1 MPNPRSGGG
10 SSAIELGVVAALP
23 LFGAFLAGLG
33 TRRWLQQHVTILF
46 RLQLAG
52 GIGLLSVLAG
62 WSFNV
67 SVRNVA
73 AIGVLLVA
81 QLTSV
86 AVASRL
92 FRKRTDGALFSFW
105 MFGNPTF
112 WTAPVAAAALGAEA
126 AVFVIAYDML
136 TQARIAVGVRAM
148 RSHAPKSQ
156 SAKTALADYAPTI
169 AAMSGL
175 LLGLVFPAPDFVDSV
190 VAVLGI
196 VMAFFGFMLLGVS
209 WPRNRWT
216 GVPQAAMT
224 VRALALHFTLV
235 PALLGL
241 ATLAGVDLPGAVWLL
256 AFGPVPTSVVS
267 FSQVYG
273 YSPRTAATGLAMS
286 IGCAIALLPLS
297 LTLAG

>member
-1 MPNPRSGGG
+1 MTA
-10 SSAIELGVVAALP
+10 AIP

-33 TRRWLQQHVTILF
+33 TRRWLQQHITLLF
-46 RLQLAG
+46 RLQLAA

-62 WSFNV
+62 WSFDI

-86 AVASRL
+86 ALAARV

-136 TQARIAVGVRAM
+136 TQARIAVGVRYM
-148 RSHAPKSQ
+148 RANAPKAQ
-156 SAKTALADYAPTI
+156 SARTALADYAPTI

-175 LLGLVFPAPDFVDSV
+175 ALGVVLPAPHFVDSV
-190 VAVLGI
+190 VAGLGI
-196 VMAFFGFMLLGVS
+196 VMALAGFLLLGVS

-216 GVPQAAMT
+216 GAPQVAMT
-224 VRALALHFTLV
+224 ARALALHYTLV
-235 PALLGL
+235 PAILGI

-273 YSPRTAATGLAMS
+273 YSPRTAATGLAVS
-286 IGCAIALLPLS
+286 IAAAIVLLPLS
-297 LTLAG
+297 LSLAG

>member
-1 MPNPRSGGG
+1 VTA
-10 SSAIELGVVAALP
+10 AIP

-33 TRRWLQQHVTILF
+33 TRRWLQQHVTLLF

-62 WSFNV
+62 WSFDI

-81 QLTSV
+81 QLASV
-86 AVASRL
+86 GIAARV
-92 FRKRTDGALFSFW
+92 FRTRTDGALFSFW

-136 TQARIAVGVRAM
+136 TQARIAVGVRHM
-148 RSHAPKSQ
+148 RANAPKSQ
-156 SAKTALADYAPTI
+156 SARTALADYAPTI
-169 AAMSGL
+169 CAMSGL
-175 LLGLVFPAPDFVDSV
+175 ALGIVLPAPDFVDSV
-190 VAVLGI
+190 VAGLGI
-196 VMAFFGFMLLGVS
+196 AMALAGFLLLGVS

-216 GVPQAAMT
+216 GAPQVAMT
-224 VRALALHFTLV
+224 LRALALHYTIV
-235 PALLGL
+235 PAILGL
-241 ATLAGVDLPGAVWLL
+241 AVLAGVDLPGAVWLL

-273 YSPRTAATGLAMS
+273 FSPRTAATGLAMS
-286 IGCAIALLPLS
+286 IACAIAFLPLS

>member
-1 MPNPRSGGG
+1 
-10 SSAIELGVVAALP
+10 VVAALP

-33 TRRWLQQHVTILF
+33 TRRWLQQHITILF

-62 WSFNV
+62 WSFDL
-67 SVRNVA
+67 SVRNIA
-73 AIGVLLVA
+73 AIGVLLAA
-81 QLTSV
+81 QLISV
-86 AVASRL
+86 ATAGRL

-112 WTAPVAAAALGAEA
+112 WTAPVAAATLGADA

-136 TQARIAVGVRAM
+136 TQARIAIGVRSM
-148 RSHAPKSQ
+148 RANAPKTQ

-169 AAMSGL
+169 AATSGL
-175 LLGLVFPAPDFVDSV
+175 LIGLVLPAPDFVDTV
-190 VAVLGI
+190 VAALGI

-216 GVPQAAMT
+216 GAPQVAMT
-224 VRALALHFTLV
+224 VRALALHFTIV

-273 YSPRTAATGLAMS
+273 YSPRTAATGLAIS

>member
-1 MPNPRSGGG
+1 VTA
-10 SSAIELGVVAALP
+10 AIP

-33 TRRWLQQHVTILF
+33 TRRWLQQHITLLF

-62 WSFNV
+62 WSFDI

-81 QLTSV
+81 QLTSGALAARV
-86 AVASRL
+86 

-136 TQARIAVGVRAM
+136 TQARIAVGVRHM
-148 RSHAPKSQ
+148 RSHAPKTQ
-156 SAKTALADYAPTI
+156 SARTALADYAPTI
-169 AAMSGL
+169 CAMSGL
-175 LLGLVFPAPDFVDSV
+175 ALGIVFPAPDVVDSV
-190 VAVLGI
+190 VAGLGI
-196 VMAFFGFMLLGVS
+196 VMAIAGFLLLGVS

-216 GVPQAAMT
+216 GVPQASMT
-224 VRALALHFTLV
+224 IRALALHFTVV
-235 PALLGL
+235 PALLGI
-241 ATLAGVDLPGAVWLL
+241 AVLAGVDLPGAVWLL
-256 AFGPVPTSVVS
+256 AFGPIPTSVVS